1 MSDGQAAAAAAAS
14 AEMQGVTPQELPTV
28 PVVPNLGPLW
38 KRVLREWKAKAPRA
52 IDAAKVNTEIR
63 GVKFGMR
70 CMMIIGGYRFKKGMR
85 ETDEEIQKRA
95 DATVTLII
103 NVFMMVRAAEDVIV
117 RHGLTDEYKAQLAH
131 LQSAMAA
138 SVPQPTGEELAKLQ
152 EMLGK
157 MAKGGGAPAGIATFG
172 DAKGDG
178 NGGNG
183 LSEAGEGRD
192 DTVGEESV

>member
-1 MSDGQAAAAAAAS
+1 MSDDGQTAS
-14 AEMQGVTPQELPTV
+14 AEMQGMTPQELPTV
-28 PVVPNLGPLW
+28 PVVPELGPLW
-38 KRVLREWKAKAPRA
+38 KRFLRERKAKAPRA
-52 IDAAKVNTEIR
+52 IDAAKVNTELQ

-70 CMMIIGGYRFKKGMR
+70 CMMILGGYRFKKGLK

-95 DATVTLII
+95 DATVTLIM

-117 RHGLTDEYKAQLAH
+117 RHGLTEEYKAQLAH
-131 LQSAMAA
+131 LQSAIAA
-138 SVPQPTGEELAKLQ
+138 GVPQPTGEELLKLQ

-172 DAKGDG
+172 DAAKGDG

-183 LSEAGEGRD
+183 LSEAGERSD
-192 DTVGEESV
+192 DPVGEAGV